1 MWVVLTFLRGA
12 FWRVH
17 AFDDDIAK
25 KESLERWPR
34 VAAVVPARNEA
45 EVIARTVESL
55 AKQEYAGEL
64 RVAVVDD
71 HSEGGN
77 GTDAA
82 EAASRGGGRDRGM
95 VFDEAAA
102 ELEAARPHWRR
113 WGERGKKH
121 PVARFWWR
129 LEAGARLW
137 REAEVLA
144 SSLFFRRNL
153 CPPSWTAGRRRKTA
167 GAAGGCI
174 LLKRA
179 ALE

>member
-45 EVIARTVESL
+45 EFIARAVESL

-71 HSEGGN
+71 HSED
-77 GTDAA
+77 GTGSLA
-82 EAASRGGGRDRGM
+82 R
-95 VFDEAAA
+95 EAAA
-102 ELEAARPHWRR
+102 R
-113 WGERGKKH
+113 
-121 PVARFWWR
+121 
-129 LEAGARLW
+129 AGARERGLI
-137 REAEVLA
+137 
-144 SSLFFRRNL
+144 FQ
-153 CPPSWTAGRRRKTA
+153 G
-167 GAAGGCI
+167 
-174 LLKRA
+174 A
-179 ALE
+179 ALESRWTRTLPAMKQGAPSSRAPD